1 MSAPDMFETR
11 LAETAYAHS
20 ARSTASPRA
29 LEYQVFARVTR
40 ALSVAGEGFDRFAL
54 LYKAIDDNLILW
66 TKHASD
72 VAVEKNQLSAELRSK
87 IFYLFEFTRQHS
99 AKVLNDGADPSV
111 LVDIN
116 TAVMRGLRVAA
127 TSEESA

>member
-1 MSAPDMFETR
+1 MFETR

-29 LEYQVFARVTR
+29 IEYQVFARVTR
-40 ALSVAGEGFDRFAL
+40 ALSVSGEGFERFARL
-54 LYKAIDDNLILW
+54 NKAVHDNLELW
-66 TKHASD
+66 TTLASD
-72 VAVEKNQLSAELRSK
+72 VATAGNELSAELRSK

-99 AKVLNDGADPSV
+99 AKVLNDGASPSV

-116 TAVMRGLRVAA
+116 TAVMRGLRSTANQGETA
-127 TSEESA
+127 